1 MIQYECCVIHQN
13 VAYNRLQY
21 TWITCTMEVRWGAIL
36 PLGGTPGPPSVVRLG
51 CPSPDREL
59 FGPTA
64 TTGSMEIHIPESE
77 STKIDQ
83 KKSYLVLSCLI
94 NSHRT
99 KDIFTSNVNIPEGRH
114 LSDPEYRVLA
124 DPIII
129 VLFVYLFVLFVC
141 VCGGGQCFFCTF
153 QICGHQVINIWSRAR
168 WKPEVISTPS
178 NPASNPTS
186 THFR

>member
-1 MIQYECCVIHQN
+1 M
-13 VAYNRLQY
+13 
-21 TWITCTMEVRWGAIL
+21 

-94 NSHRT
+94 NSRFPQDKRYIDLLCEHTRRKT
-99 KDIFTSNVNIPEGRH
+99 LVRPRIQSPCRPNNYCLVYF
-114 LSDPEYRVLA
+114 
-124 DPIII
+124 
-129 VLFVYLFVLFVC
+129 FVCFVC
-141 VCGGGQCFFCTF
+141 VCVWGGTMFFLYF
-153 QICGHQVINIWSRAR
+153 SYMW
-168 WKPEVISTPS
+168 
-178 NPASNPTS
+178 TS
-186 THFR
+186 GD